1 MKTNHILTTLVT
13 VILCTLPLGFTA
25 CGSDD
30 DDPQV
35 PAPTIKLEEANIEGD
50 ELCVEADIMAQGRT
64 AQILINI
71 CDAAGKTTKVSQPV
85 SGSKYIGVLNIDGF
99 HVHVPIA
106 GKNVI
111 AGDLLKLTVTDA
123 NGLSTTAQMS
133 ITEEEDE
140 DEEHDHN

>member
-1 MKTNHILTTLVT
+1 MKTNNKYTSFVTLLLLV
-13 VILCTLPLGFTA
+13 LSLGFTA

-50 ELCVEADIMAQGRT
+50 ELCVEADIVAQGRT
-64 AQILINI
+64 ALIIINI
-71 CDAAGKTTKVSQPV
+71 CDATGKTVKVSQPV

-106 GKNVI
+106 GKNVVE
-111 AGDLLKLTVTDA
+111 GDLLKLTVTDA
-123 NGLSTTAQMS
+123 NGLSTTAQKS
-133 ITEEEDE
+133 ITEEEDQ
-140 DEEHDHN
+140 DEEHDHD

>member
-1 MKTNHILTTLVT
+1 MKTNNKYTSFVTLLLLV
-13 VILCTLPLGFTA
+13 LSLGFTA

-50 ELCVEADIMAQGRT
+50 ELCVEADIVAQGRT
-64 AQILINI
+64 ALIIINI
-71 CDAAGKTTKVSQPV
+71 CDATGKTVKVSQPV

-106 GKNVI
+106 GKNVVE
-111 AGDLLKLTVTDA
+111 GDLLKLTVNDA
-123 NGLSTTAQMS
+123 NGLSTTAQKS
-133 ITEEEDE
+133 ITEEEDQ
-140 DEEHDHN
+140 DEEHDHD